1 VSEQHITAT
10 RQPPAGS
17 THTHTSVCNTH
28 TSACKPEASSQRESG
43 GERGEEEEDGQGE
56 RERDT
61 ERGGG
66 GRVQVSFSQLHD
78 TLVKAMQVYSIQL
91 CYWYKK
97 RSTRTGTRARVL
109 T

>member
-1 VSEQHITAT
+1 VSEQHIAAT
-10 RQPPAGS
+10 RQPPASS
-17 THTHTSVCNTH
+17 THTHTSACNTH
-28 TSACKPEASSQRESG
+28 TSACKPEVSSERESG
-43 GERGEEEEDGQGE
+43 GARGEEEEGE
-56 RERDT
+56 GEGKRDT